1 MKQPF
6 LKHKPKKPNPAG
18 NSGSFGNGAAAFA
31 KNLAALIAANA
42 QLVKVD
48 LSRCE
53 LHDEGFGLVCDA
65 VEGNATLSVL
75 RVDCNRLS
83 ADMQQR
89 LERAMQRE
97 TKPGGHVLDGWSQE
111 QAARRRRES
120 EAEKKRSDRGDGDG
134 DDEDDDE
141 PAAGG
146 AGGAGEGKKGVS
158 SPKKAKSP
166 KRPPPSAAAAA
177 PGAGGGGP
185 EEEEEPRI
193 DPAISNLRPG
203 QTLKA
208 GVSLGRPDN
217 HICDVTAGG
226 DLTLEAAR
234 ELIMAALTVRLNEDY
249 DFINLDGKII
259 DVEEED
265 KRMLLWECGRNVLLR
280 PKSWVVL

>member
-1 MKQPF
+1 M
-6 LKHKPKKPNPAG
+6 A
-18 NSGSFGNGAAAFA
+18 SDAAHQW
-31 KNLAALIAANA
+31 LG
-42 QLVKVD
+42 
-48 LSRCE
+48 R
-53 LHDEGFGLVCDA
+53 
-65 VEGNATLSVL
+65 TLP
-75 RVDCNRLS
+75 RLS
-83 ADMQQR
+83 
-89 LERAMQRE
+89 
-97 TKPGGHVLDGWSQE
+97 S
-111 QAARRRRES
+111 
-120 EAEKKRSDRGDGDG
+120 
-134 DDEDDDE
+134 
-141 PAAGG
+141 
-146 AGGAGEGKKGVS
+146 
-158 SPKKAKSP
+158 
-166 KRPPPSAAAAA
+166 SAAPPTPANSLPLLA
-177 PGAGGGGP
+177 PLVPLSQRAHLP
-185 EEEEEPRI
+185 HQSPQHHKEPRI